1 MCYNGAWTSLC
12 YNGFN
17 YQEAFVVCR
26 QLGLPATGN
35 NNTNI
40 YISWCLVYIGAQ
52 SLSSNYIGTGHG
64 ISTLANW
71 ICFGNETNL
80 LDCLYSSST
89 SCSSCK
95 YQRARIRCT
104 GMIVSGNTYF
114 SMKMFIIM

>member
-40 YISWCLVYIGAQ
+40 YISVDVWYI
-52 SLSSNYIGTGHG
+52 
-64 ISTLANW
+64 
-71 ICFGNETNL
+71 
-80 LDCLYSSST
+80 
-89 SCSSCK
+89 
-95 YQRARIRCT
+95 
-104 GMIVSGNTYF
+104 
-114 SMKMFIIM
+114 